1 MIGSEIAQVRLRFV
15 HKGSYLMKEQGLVYM
30 CRVLW
35 A

>member
-1 MIGSEIAQVRLRFV
+1 
-15 HKGSYLMKEQGLVYM
+15 MKEQGLVYM